1 MRVASENPLL
11 LTQVI
16 VNPLVVLV
24 DVATYAI
31 GFYKV
36 TGGVVRL
43 IGHREVG
50 QKRDGSG
57 IEPGGINDVRLPAE
71 RELRSASWVGCR
83 AV

>member
-43 IGHREVG
+43 IRHGEEG
-50 QKRDGSG
+50 QKRLGSLVDSVG
-57 IEPGGINDVRLPAE
+57 RNLVAGEG
-71 RELRSASWVGCR
+71 RSANCVGCR